1 MSIVHN
7 KDIGT
12 KQKALAINLDR
23 KIYGS
28 FAEIGAGQ
36 DVAAN
41 FFKAGASSGT
51 IAKTMSA
58 YDMTFSD
65 AIYGAQQ
72 GRRYVS
78 EPRLISML
86 EREYGLLI
94 ERLAEQRGTTTT
106 FFAFSDTIS
115 ALNYHKT
122 NDGHG
127 WMGVRFQ
134 LEPDGEFNDVVLH
147 VKLLDNDNNLQQQ
160 AVGILGVNLI
170 YACFYYHEI
179 PPVFLLSLM
188 DNLSKDRIQIDMI
201 RFEGPGFTKVD
212 NRLMSLHLV
221 KYGFSDVA
229 VFGPDGKNLQPSEAL
244 YKKHIVVVRGRFRP
258 IINVHLDMLHTGV
271 KQFMQEPDVDKT
283 NIVVITELT
292 LQSLKERN
300 ADQTAEIDEKD
311 FLDRVDILCSLGQTV
326 LISNFHEYYKLVAY
340 LSKITKLKL
349 GVVLGYPN
357 LEYIFS
363 EEHYG
368 DLPGGILESFA
379 TLFSR
384 KVKLFIYPTLRDGV
398 IYNCLRFN
406 LPPHLIDLYRY
417 LIANDKIEDIRHYN
431 ENNLH
436 VQTDKVLQLIR
447 QGAPGWEEY
456 VPPEVAAMIKDRRL
470 FGYAGDGPGTGATGN
485 GETTGNGEGTHNGGE
500 TSNGQGTGKDPG
512 KVVDAA

>member
-1 MSIVHN
+1 MNTIHN

-12 KQKALAINLDR
+12 KQKALAINLDPQ
-23 KIYGS
+23 IYGS

-65 AIYGAQQ
+65 AIYGVQQ
-72 GRRYVS
+72 VRRYVS
-78 EPRLISML
+78 EQRLKSML
-86 EREYGLLI
+86 DHEYGLLI
-94 ERLAEQRGTTTT
+94 ERLAEQRGDTTT
-106 FFAFSDTIS
+106 FFAFSDTAS

-134 LEPDGEFNDVVLH
+134 LKPNGEYNDVVLH

-160 AVGILGVNLI
+160 AVGILGVNLL
-170 YACFYYHEI
+170 YACFYYNQN

-188 DNLSKDRIQIDMI
+188 DALSRDRMQIDMI
-201 RFEGPGFTKVD
+201 RFEGPDFTNVD

-221 KYGFSDVA
+221 KYGFSDAA
-229 VFGPDGKNLQPSEAL
+229 VFGPDGKNQQPSEAL
-244 YKKHIVVVRGRFRP
+244 YKKHIVVIRGRFRP
-258 IINVHLDMLHTGV
+258 LINVHLDMLNNGV
-271 KQFMQEPDVDKT
+271 KQFLQEADVDKA
-283 NIVVITELT
+283 NVVVVAELT
-292 LQSLKERN
+292 LQALKERN
-300 ADQTAEIDEKD
+300 ADEAAEIDEKD

-340 LSKITKLKL
+340 LSKITKLKM

-363 EEHYG
+363 EVHYQ
-368 DLPGGILESFA
+368 DLQGGILESFA

-384 KVKLFIYPTLRDGV
+384 NVKLFIYPTLRDGV
-398 IYNCLRFN
+398 IMNCLRFH
-406 LPPHLIDLYRY
+406 PPQHLIDLYRY
-417 LIANDKIEDIRHYN
+417 LIANNKIEDIRHYN

-436 VQTDKVLQLIR
+436 VQTDKVLQLIKE
-447 QGAPGWEEY
+447 GAGGWEDY
-456 VPPEVAAMIKDRRL
+456 VPTEVAAMIKDRCL
-470 FGYAGDGPGTGATGN
+470 FGYACEANPVAENIESIGDKA
-485 GETTGNGEGTHNGGE
+485 
-500 TSNGQGTGKDPG
+500 GKL
-512 KVVDAA
+512 

>member
-1 MSIVHN
+1 MNTIHN
-7 KDIGT
+7 RDIGT
-12 KQKALAINLDR
+12 KQKALAINLDL

-65 AIYGAQQ
+65 AIYGVQQ
-72 GRRYVS
+72 VKRYVS
-78 EPRLISML
+78 EQRLTSML
-86 EREYGLLI
+86 DHEYGLLI
-94 ERLAEQRGTTTT
+94 ERLAEQRGDTTT
-106 FFAFSDTIS
+106 FFAFSDTVS
-115 ALNYHKT
+115 AINYQKT
-122 NDGHG
+122 NDSHG

-134 LEPDGEFNDVVLH
+134 LEPNGMYNDVILH

-160 AVGILGVNLI
+160 AVGILGVNLM
-170 YACFYYHEI
+170 YACFNYNDN

-188 DNLSKDRIQIDMI
+188 DDLSKDRIQIDMI
-201 RFEGPGFTKVD
+201 RFEGPNFTKVD

-221 KYGFSDVA
+221 KYGFSDA
-229 VFGPDGKNLQPSEAL
+229 ALFGPDGKNQQPSEVL
-244 YKKHIVVVRGRFRP
+244 YKKHIVVIRGRFRP
-258 IINVHLDMLHTGV
+258 IINVHLDMLSTGV
-271 KQFMQEPDVDKT
+271 KQFMQEPDVDSSK
-283 NIVVITELT
+283 VVVVAELT

-300 ADQTAEIDEKD
+300 ADQGADIDEKD

-326 LISNFHEYYKLVAY
+326 LISNFHEYYKLIAY
-340 LSKITKLKL
+340 LSKITKLKI

-363 EEHYG
+363 EEHYI

-384 KVKLFIYPTLRDGV
+384 KVKLFIYPTLRNG
-398 IYNCLRFN
+398 IIMNCLRFT
-406 LPPHLIDLYRY
+406 PPSHLIDLYRY
-417 LIANDKIEDIRHYN
+417 LISNNKIEDIRHYH

-436 VQTDKVLQLIR
+436 VQTDKVLQMIKT
-447 QGAPGWEEY
+447 GEEGWEEY
-456 VPPEVAAMIKDRRL
+456 VPTEVATMIKDRCL
-470 FGYAGDGPGTGATGN
+470 FGFACEIDPATGQMVRKRDN
-485 GETTGNGEGTHNGGE
+485 TEVH
-500 TSNGQGTGKDPG
+500 
-512 KVVDAA
+512 

>member
-1 MSIVHN
+1 LPPLGNSNSNYISNCMNPIHN
-7 KDIGT
+7 KEIGT
-12 KQKALAINLDR
+12 KQKALAINLNP

-41 FFKAGASSGT
+41 FFKAGAASET

-58 YDMTFSD
+58 YDMIFSD
-65 AIYGAQQ
+65 AIYGAQK

-86 EREYGLLI
+86 DREYSLLI
-94 ERLAEQRGTTTT
+94 ERLVEQRGDRTT
-106 FFAFSDTIS
+106 FFAFSNTVS

-134 LEPDGEFNDVVLH
+134 LEPNAMYNDVVLH
-147 VKLLDNDNNLQQQ
+147 FKLLDNDNNLQQQ

-170 YACFYYHEI
+170 YACYYYHTI

-188 DNLSKDRIQIDMI
+188 DDLSKDRIQIDMI
-201 RFEGPGFTKVD
+201 RFEGPNFEKVD

-221 KYGFSDVA
+221 KYGFSDAA
-229 VFGPDGKNLQPSEAL
+229 VFGPDGKNMQPSEVL
-244 YKKHIVVVRGRFRP
+244 YKKHTVVIRGRFRP
-258 IINVHLDMLHTGV
+258 LINVHLDMLNTGV
-271 KQFMQEPDVDKT
+271 KQFMQEADVDK
-283 NIVVITELT
+283 NNVIVITELT
-292 LQSLKERN
+292 LQALKERN
-300 ADQTAEIDEKD
+300 ADATADIDEKD
-311 FLDRVDILCSLGQTV
+311 FLERVDILCSLGQTV

-363 EEHYG
+363 EEHYQ
-368 DLPGGILESFA
+368 DLQGGILESFA

-398 IYNCLRFN
+398 IWNCLRFH
-406 LPPHLIDLYRY
+406 PPAHLVDLYRY
-417 LIANDKIEDIRHYN
+417 LIANNKIEDIRHYN
-431 ENNLH
+431 ENNLQ
-436 VQTDKVLQLIR
+436 VDTDKVLELIK
-447 QGAPGWEEY
+447 QGPGGWEEY
-456 VPPEVAAMIKDRRL
+456 VPVEVATMIKERCL
-470 FGYAGDGPGTGATGN
+470 FGYPCEVELPHQN
-485 GETTGNGEGTHNGGE
+485 NEEQ
-500 TSNGQGTGKDPG
+500 QGY
-512 KVVDAA
+512 

>member
-1 MSIVHN
+1 MN
-7 KDIGT
+7 PTYNTNIGT
-12 KQKALAINLDR
+12 KQKALAINLDSQ
-23 KIYGS
+23 IYGS

-58 YDMTFSD
+58 YDMIFSD

-86 EREYGLLI
+86 DREYGLLI
-94 ERLAEQRGTTTT
+94 ERLAAQRGDTTT
-106 FFAFSDTIS
+106 FFAFSDTVS

-122 NDGHG
+122 NEGHG

-134 LEPDGEFNDVVLH
+134 LKPNGEFNDVVLH

-170 YACFYYHEI
+170 YACFYYHET

-188 DNLSKDRIQIDMI
+188 DDLSKDRIQIDMI
-201 RFEGPGFTKVD
+201 RFEGPDFVKVD

-229 VFGPDGKNLQPSEAL
+229 VFGPDGKNQQPSEVL
-244 YKKHIVVVRGRFRP
+244 YKKHIVVIRGRFRP
-258 IINVHLDMLHTGV
+258 IINVHLDMLNTGV
-271 KQFMQEPDVDKT
+271 KQFIQEPDVDKANVT
-283 NIVVITELT
+283 VVTELT
-292 LQSLKERN
+292 LQALKERD
-300 ADQTAEIDEKD
+300 ADENAEIDEKD

-363 EEHYG
+363 EDHYK

-384 KVKLFIYPTLRDGV
+384 KVKLFIYPTLRDDV
-398 IYNCLRFN
+398 IWNCLKFN
-406 LPPHLIDLYRY
+406 PPSHLIDLYRY
-417 LIANDKIEDIRHYN
+417 LIANNKIEDIRHYN

-436 VQTDKVLQLIR
+436 VQTDKVLQLIK
-447 QGAPGWEEY
+447 QGVAGWEEY
-456 VPPEVAAMIKDRRL
+456 VPAEVATMIKDRCL
-470 FGYAGDGPGTGATGN
+470 FGYSCETNAPKEDIPAQGDATG
-485 GETTGNGEGTHNGGE
+485 TVLDT
-500 TSNGQGTGKDPG
+500 
-512 KVVDAA
+512 V

>member
-1 MSIVHN
+1 MNIIHN

-12 KQKALAINLDR
+12 KQKALAINLDPE
-23 KIYGS
+23 IYGS

-41 FFKAGASSGT
+41 FFKAGGSSGT

-58 YDMTFSD
+58 YDMVFSD

-86 EREYGLLI
+86 EHEYGLLI
-94 ERLAEQRGTTTT
+94 ERLAEKRGNTTT
-106 FFAFSDTIS
+106 FFAFSDTAS

-134 LEPDGEFNDVVLH
+134 LEPNGEFNDVVLH

-170 YACFYYHEI
+170 YACFYYNGH
-179 PPVFLLSLM
+179 PPIFLLSLM
-188 DNLSKDRIQIDMI
+188 DNLSKESIQIDMI
-201 RFEGPGFTKVD
+201 RFEGPNFTKVD

-221 KYGFSDVA
+221 KYGFSDA
-229 VFGPDGKNLQPSEAL
+229 ALFGPDGKNLQPSEVL
-244 YKKHIVVVRGRFRP
+244 YKKHIVVIRGRFRP
-258 IINVHLDMLHTGV
+258 LINVHLDMMNTGV
-271 KQFMQEPDVDKT
+271 KQFMEEPDVDRT
-283 NIVVITELT
+283 NVMVITELT

-326 LISNFHEYYKLVAY
+326 LISDFHEYYKLVAY

-363 EEHYG
+363 EEHYK

-384 KVKLFIYPTLRDGV
+384 KVKLFIYPTLQNGV
-398 IYNCLRFN
+398 IWNGRKFD
-406 LPPHLIDLYRY
+406 PPAHLIDLYQY
-417 LIANDKIEDIRHYN
+417 LIVNNKIEDIRDYN
-431 ENNLH
+431 ENNLQ
-436 VQTDKVLQLIR
+436 VQTDKVLQLIK
-447 QGAPGWEEY
+447 QGAEGWEKY
-456 VPPEVAAMIKDRRL
+456 VPAEVAEMIKERCL
-470 FGYAGDGPGTGATGN
+470 FGFNCEIPPLLPKPGMLL
-485 GETTGNGEGTHNGGE
+485 E
-500 TSNGQGTGKDPG
+500 
-512 KVVDAA
+512 

>member
-1 MSIVHN
+1 MTPVHN

-12 KQKALAINLDR
+12 KQKALAINLNP

-41 FFKAGASSGT
+41 FFKAGAASET

-58 YDMTFSD
+58 YDMIFSD
-65 AIYGAQQ
+65 AIYGAQK

-78 EPRLISML
+78 ELRLISML
-86 EREYGLLI
+86 DREYSLLI
-94 ERLAEQRGTTTT
+94 ERLAEQRGDRTT
-106 FFAFSDTIS
+106 FFAFSDTVS

-134 LEPDGEFNDVVLH
+134 LEPQGEYNDVVIH
-147 VKLLDNDNNLQQQ
+147 FKLLDNDNNLQQQ
-160 AVGILGVNLI
+160 AVGVLGVNLI
-170 YACFYYHEI
+170 YACYNYHTI

-188 DNLSKDRIQIDMI
+188 DDLNKDRIQIDMI
-201 RFEGPGFTKVD
+201 RFEGPNFTKVD

-221 KYGFSDVA
+221 KYGFSDAA
-229 VFGPDGKNLQPSEAL
+229 VFGPDGKNQQPSEVL
-244 YKKHIVVVRGRFRP
+244 YKKHIVVMRGRFRP
-258 IINVHLDMLHTGV
+258 LINVHLDMLNTGV
-271 KQFMQEPDVDKT
+271 KQFLQESDVDKE
-283 NIVVITELT
+283 NVIVITELT
-292 LQSLKERN
+292 LQALKERN
-300 ADQTAEIDEKD
+300 ADETAEIDEKD
-311 FLDRVDILCSLGQTV
+311 FLERVDILCSLGQTV

-340 LSKITKLKL
+340 LSKITKLKM

-384 KVKLFIYPTLRDGV
+384 KVKLFIYPTLRDG
-398 IYNCLRFN
+398 IIWNCLRFH
-406 LPPHLIDLYRY
+406 PPAHLIDLYRY
-417 LIANDKIEDIRHYN
+417 LIANNKIEDIRHYN
-431 ENNLH
+431 ESNLH
-436 VQTDKVLQLIR
+436 VETDKVLELIK
-447 QGAPGWEEY
+447 QGADGWEEY
-456 VPPEVAAMIKDRRL
+456 VPAEVAAMIKERCL
-470 FGYAGDGPGTGATGN
+470 FGYPCEIEQPQQESSEQQQIDY
-485 GETTGNGEGTHNGGE
+485 
-500 TSNGQGTGKDPG
+500 
-512 KVVDAA
+512 

>member
-1 MSIVHN
+1 MNIHN

-12 KQKALAINLDR
+12 KQKALAINLDPQ
-23 KIYGS
+23 IYGS

-36 DVAAN
+36 EVAAN

-65 AIYGAQQ
+65 AIYGVQQ
-72 GRRYVS
+72 VRRYVS
-78 EPRLISML
+78 ESRLFSML
-86 EREYGLLI
+86 DHEYSLLI
-94 ERLAEQRGTTTT
+94 ERLSAQRGGTTT
-106 FFAFSDTIS
+106 FFAFSDTMS
-115 ALNYHKT
+115 ALNYSKT

-134 LEPDGEFNDVVLH
+134 LEPNAMYNDVVLH

-160 AVGILGVNLI
+160 AAGILGVNLL
-170 YACFYYHEI
+170 YACFNYNEV

-188 DNLSKDRIQIDMI
+188 DNLSRDRIQIDMV

-221 KYGFSDVA
+221 KYGFSDA
-229 VFGPDGKNLQPSEAL
+229 ALFGPDGKNMQPSEVL
-244 YKKHIVVVRGRFRP
+244 YKKHAVVIRGRFRP
-258 IINVHLDMLHTGV
+258 IINVHLDMLNTGV
-271 KQFMQEPDVDKT
+271 KQFMQEADVDK
-283 NIVVITELT
+283 NNVIVVTELT
-292 LQSLKERN
+292 LQALKERDAAEN
-300 ADQTAEIDEKD
+300 GEIDEKD

-363 EEHYG
+363 EEHYK

-398 IYNCLRFN
+398 IMNCLRFYP
-406 LPPHLIDLYRY
+406 PPHLIDLYRY
-417 LIANDKIEDIRHYN
+417 LIANNKIEDIRNYN
-431 ENNLH
+431 ESNLH
-436 VQTDKVLQLIR
+436 VQTDIVLQLIK
-447 QGAPGWEEY
+447 QGVEGWEQY
-456 VPPEVAAMIKDRRL
+456 VPAEVATMIKDRCL
-470 FGYAGDGPGTGATGN
+470 FGYACA
-485 GETTGNGEGTHNGGE
+485 
-500 TSNGQGTGKDPG
+500 
-512 KVVDAA
+512 VDQHKEENHTAE

>member
-1 MSIVHN
+1 MNIIHN

-12 KQKALAINLDR
+12 KQKALAVNLNPQ
-23 KIYGS
+23 IYGS

-41 FFKAGASSGT
+41 FFKAGGSSGT

-65 AIYGAQQ
+65 AIYGAMQV
-72 GRRYVS
+72 RRYVS

-86 EREYGLLI
+86 DHEYGLLI
-94 ERLAEQRGTTTT
+94 ERLAAQRGDTTT
-106 FFAFSDTIS
+106 FFAFSDTVS

-122 NDGHG
+122 NEGHG

-134 LEPDGEFNDVVLH
+134 LEPNGGFNDVIIH

-160 AVGILGVNLI
+160 AVGVLGVNLI
-170 YACFYYHEI
+170 YGCFNYHKS
-179 PPVFLLSLM
+179 PPVLLLSLM
-188 DNLSKDRIQIDMI
+188 DELSKDRIQIDMI
-201 RFEGPGFTKVD
+201 RFEGPDFTNVD

-229 VFGPDGKNLQPSEAL
+229 VFSPDGENLQPSEAL
-244 YKKHIVVVRGRFRP
+244 YKKHIVVIRGRFRP
-258 IINVHLDMLHTGV
+258 LINVHLDMLNTGV
-271 KQFMQEPDVDKT
+271 KQFLQEPDVDK
-283 NIVVITELT
+283 NNVIVVTELT

-300 ADQTAEIDEKD
+300 ANEADEIDEKD

-326 LISNFHEYYKLVAY
+326 MISNFHEYYKLVAY

-363 EEHYG
+363 EEHYTE
-368 DLPGGILESFA
+368 LQGGILESFA

-384 KVKLFIYPTLRDGV
+384 KVKLFVYPTLRDGM
-398 IYNCLRFN
+398 IYNCLRFY
-406 LPPHLIDLYRY
+406 PPSHLIDLYRY
-417 LIANDKIEDIRHYN
+417 LIANNKIEDIRHYN
-431 ENNLH
+431 EDNLSVH
-436 VQTDKVLQLIR
+436 TDIVLQLIK
-447 QGAPGWEEY
+447 QGAEGWEKF
-456 VPPEVAAMIKDRRL
+456 VPAEVAAMIKERCL
-470 FGYAGDGPGTGATGN
+470 FGYACSAPPTENVA
-485 GETTGNGEGTHNGGE
+485 
-500 TSNGQGTGKDPG
+500 P
-512 KVVDAA
+512 AAKEVEVLKS